1 MVRSEKFGYIV
12 LMYYTNGRFEDNCA
26 LDDAEDLFE
35 HLLDHWK
42 FRWLYGKAKEN
53 GTAEYEDYEKELTEK
68 QRIGRRRSLEKY
80 TQRFKKIMAI
90 DIL

>member
-1 MVRSEKFGYIV
+1 MKPGTGVWYRSEKFGYIV

-42 FRWLYGKAKEN
+42 FRWLYGESKGERDS
-53 GTAEYEDYEKELTEK
+53 GV
-68 QRIGRRRSLEKY
+68 
-80 TQRFKKIMAI
+80 
-90 DIL
+90 